1 MSLNEAFILFK
12 QAIAKKYNPSQ
23 EVKTKYDIRQK
34 NSSIE
39 FETRFGLKNSI
50 SKMEFERVYNKLIS
64 HGFVKVSEQYH
75 LKIITD
81 NATRLRSEINDLSSI
96 REYCK
101 TNILPDN
108 TEHIIKE
115 NIDRYIDNTD
125 FNFRISIQKEY
136 KYDNADPD
144 IADLYKNWKSIE
156 KSYRYMTRIKL
167 QHPDK
172 KALCVDLSIVK
183 SAKSRDGALL
193 KEQDFSM
200 SKLFS
205 TNDEYEIE
213 IEIND
218 LRYLL
223 KEKKS
228 IELKYNKLKEDMKNT
243 IKYVAAGFQSSNF
256 PISLTEQK
264 TVFRDYNTCSGNKV
278 TDVVVPSMFIGPS
291 SLTLQKMNLSDD
303 PENLNPS
310 VLNNF
315 CVTDKADGDRKLL
328 IISMSGRVY
337 YMTMNMNV
345 QYTGAICMDTKMYG
359 TIIDGEHI
367 LYDKNKRYIN
377 LYAAFDIYFIS
388 KKDIRKFPFISQ
400 TECRYVI
407 LNQIMSTMKFK
418 FESDTEQPSF
428 VVKKFYASTK
438 TETIYDCCAKLFK
451 SIEAHSYPYETDG
464 IIFTSNVLGVGME
477 TKDDT
482 IKNKKYTWKHSF
494 KWKPPEFNTIDF
506 LIKVKRIGAQDD
518 IEYINEGGNVQP
530 YKILNLYVGYNEKKD
545 GHLNPQQ
552 LMFEGITSRGG
563 ESVYSP
569 VLFTP
574 TSPIDQLAHICYIPL
589 KNDSSGEMKMFT
601 ENNEAIDSDIVV
613 EFKYVKNDD
622 RRMSW
627 VPLRIRYDKTADYK
641 KKKSFGNAY
650 HVANSNWHTIHNPVT
665 KEMLTSYTEISM
677 DDENDDVYYNTD
689 ESKSKT
695 HKMKTFHNMGVKR
708 LIIDKVC
715 KPGNTLVDF
724 AVGRGGD
731 LYKWNANKLKF
742 VLGIDISKDNI
753 HNPKG
758 GVCARYLGLKKKWSN
773 LIDALFIHGDTS
785 KIILNGDFA
794 KDDDKQEETNSKF
807 VIDQV
812 MGIGKPSAIHG
823 PYISKLFGI
832 SSDLFDIGSIQFAIH
847 YMFKD
852 IFTLHNFLKNCSDMI
867 KVGGYLIG
875 TCYDGESVFNKLEPF
890 PDGESSSLYIKES
903 KVWSIKKMYNNEEF
917 TKENCLGYTVGVYQD
932 SINKEF
938 EEYLVHFPYFIEM
951 MGNYGFMPHSPV
963 KDLEPI
969 DTFESIYKKGGFV
982 MSPEEQQISFL
993 NKYFMFKKVR
1003 SVATTQIHDQ
1013 FTRGEEVSYTIGKPV
1028 KLNKKIV
1035 LKK

>member
-1 MSLNEAFILFK
+1 
-12 QAIAKKYNPSQ
+12 
-23 EVKTKYDIRQK
+23 
-34 NSSIE
+34 
-39 FETRFGLKNSI
+39 
-50 SKMEFERVYNKLIS
+50 
-64 HGFVKVSEQYH
+64 
-75 LKIITD
+75 
-81 NATRLRSEINDLSSI
+81 
-96 REYCK
+96 
-101 TNILPDN
+101 
-108 TEHIIKE
+108 
-115 NIDRYIDNTD
+115 
-125 FNFRISIQKEY
+125 
-136 KYDNADPD
+136 
-144 IADLYKNWKSIE
+144 
-156 KSYRYMTRIKL
+156 
-167 QHPDK
+167 
-172 KALCVDLSIVK
+172 
-183 SAKSRDGALL
+183 
-193 KEQDFSM
+193 M

-213 IEIND
+213 IGIND

-264 TVFRDYNTCSGNKV
+264 NVFRDYNKFIGNRES
-278 TDVVVPSMFIGPS
+278 DVVDTSMFIGPS
-291 SLTLQKMNLSDD
+291 SLTLQKTNLIDD
-303 PENLNPS
+303 PENLNSS
-310 VLNNF
+310 VLENF
-315 CVTDKADGDRKLL
+315 CVSDKADGDRKLL

-337 YMTMNMNV
+337 FITMNMNI

-388 KKDIRKFPFISQ
+388 KKDVRKLPFISQ
-400 TECRYVI
+400 TDCRYVI
-407 LNQIMSTMKFK
+407 LNQIMSNIKFK
-418 FESDTEQPSF
+418 YESDTEQAAF
-428 VVKKFYASTK
+428 IVKKFYPSTK
-438 TETIYDCCAKLFK
+438 SDTIYSCCAKLFK
-451 SIEAHSYPYETDG
+451 SIEAHSCPYETDG

-482 IKNKKYTWKHSF
+482 LKNKKYTWKHSF

-506 LIKVKRIGAQDD
+506 LVKVKRIGAQDD
-518 IEYINEGGNVQP
+518 IEYINDAGNVQP
-530 YKILNLYVGYNEKKD
+530 YKILNLFVGYNEKKD

-552 LMFEGITSRGG
+552 LMFDGITTRGG
-563 ESVYSP
+563 EAIYAP

-574 TSPIDQLAHICYIPL
+574 TSPIDPFAHICYIPL

-601 ENNEAIDSDIVV
+601 ENNEAIDTDIVI
-613 EFKYVKNDD
+613 EFKYVKNED

-627 VPLRIRYDKTADYK
+627 VPLRIRYEKTDDYK

-665 KEMLTSYTEISM
+665 KEMLIAPTPIVL
-677 DDENDDVYYNTD
+677 DDDDVYYNVD
-689 ESKSKT
+689 EGSSKT
-695 HKMKTFHNMGVKR
+695 EQLKTFHNMGVKR
-708 LIIDKVC
+708 LIIDSVC
-715 KPGNTLVDF
+715 KPGTTLIDF

-731 LYKWNANKLKF
+731 LYKWNSNKVKF

-794 KDDDKQEETNSKF
+794 MDDDKQEETNSKF
-807 VIDQV
+807 VIEQV
-812 MGIGKPSAIHG
+812 MGIGKRNDSHG
-823 PYISKLFGI
+823 QYISQLFGV
-832 SSDLFDIGSIQFAIH
+832 SSDLFDVGSIQFAIH

-852 IFTLHNFLKNCSDMI
+852 LFTIHNFLKNCSDMI

-875 TCYDGESVFNKLEPF
+875 TCYDGESVFKKLESI
-890 PDGESSSLYIKES
+890 PDGESSDLYVKE
-903 KVWSIKKMYNNEEF
+903 KRIWSIKKHYNNEEF
-917 TKENCLGYTVGVYQD
+917 TKENCLGYTIGVYQE

-938 EEYLVHFPYFIEM
+938 DEYLVHFPYFIEM

-963 KDLEPI
+963 KELEPI
-969 DTFESIYKKGGFV
+969 ATFESIYKKGGYV
-982 MSPEEQQISFL
+982 MTPIEQQISFL
-993 NKYFMFKKVR
+993 NKYFIFKKVR

-1013 FTRGEEVSYTIGKPV
+1013 FTKGEEVSYNIGKPV

>member
-1 MSLNEAFILFK
+1 
-12 QAIAKKYNPSQ
+12 
-23 EVKTKYDIRQK
+23 
-34 NSSIE
+34 
-39 FETRFGLKNSI
+39 
-50 SKMEFERVYNKLIS
+50 
-64 HGFVKVSEQYH
+64 

-101 TNILPDN
+101 TNILPDK

-183 SAKSRDGALL
+183 SAKSKDGALL

-228 IELKYNKLKEDMKNT
+228 IELKYNKLKDDMKNT

-264 TVFRDYNTCSGNKV
+264 IVFRDYNKFIGNRES
-278 TDVVVPSMFIGPS
+278 DVVDTSMFIGPS
-291 SLTLQKMNLSDD
+291 SLTLQKTNLIDD

-310 VLNNF
+310 VLENF

-337 YMTMNMNV
+337 FITMNMAV

-388 KKDIRKFPFISQ
+388 KKDVRKLPFISQ

-407 LNQIMSTMKFK
+407 LNQIMSTIKFK
-418 FESDTEQPSF
+418 FESDTEQAAF
-428 VVKKFYASTK
+428 IVKKFYPSTK
-438 TETIYDCCAKLFK
+438 SDTIYTCCAKLFK

-477 TKDDT
+477 TKDDS

-506 LIKVKRIGAQDD
+506 LVKVKRIGTQDD
-518 IEYINEGGNVQP
+518 IEYINDAGNVQP
-530 YKILNLYVGYNEKKD
+530 YKILNLFVGYNEKKD

-552 LMFEGITSRGG
+552 LMFDGITTRGG
-563 ESVYSP
+563 EASYAP

-574 TSPIDQLAHICYIPL
+574 TSPIDPLAHICYIPL

-601 ENNEAIDSDIVV
+601 ENNEAIDTDIVI

-627 VPLRIRYDKTADYK
+627 VPLRIRYDKTDDYK

-665 KEMLTSYTEISM
+665 KEMLIAPTPITL
-677 DDENDDVYYNTD
+677 DDDDVYYNVD
-689 ESKSKT
+689 EGGSKT
-695 HKMKTFHNMGVKR
+695 EQLKTFHNMGVKR
-708 LIIDKVC
+708 LIIDSVC
-715 KPGNTLVDF
+715 KPGITLIDF

-731 LYKWNANKLKF
+731 LYKWNSNKVKF

-794 KDDDKQEETNSKF
+794 MDDDKQEEANSKF

-812 MGIGKPSAIHG
+812 MGIGKRNDSHG
-823 PYISKLFGI
+823 QYISQLFGV
-832 SSDLFDIGSIQFAIH
+832 SADLFDVGSIQFAIH

-852 IFTLHNFLKNCSDMI
+852 LFTIHNFLKNCSDMI

-875 TCYDGESVFNKLEPF
+875 TCYDGESVFKKLEPI
-890 PDGESSSLYIKES
+890 PDGESSDLYVKE
-903 KVWSIKKMYNNEEF
+903 KRIWSIKKKYNTEEF
-917 TKENCLGYTVGVYQD
+917 TKDDCLGYTIGVYQD

-938 EEYLVHFPYFIEM
+938 DEYLVHFPYFIEM

-969 DTFESIYKKGGFV
+969 ATFESIYKKGGYV

-993 NKYFMFKKVR
+993 NKYFIFKKVR

-1013 FTRGEEVSYTIGKPV
+1013 FTKGEEVSYNIGKPV

>member
-1 MSLNEAFILFK
+1 MSLNEAFILLK

-23 EVKTKYDIRQK
+23 EVKSKYDIRQK

-50 SKMEFERVYNKLIS
+50 SKMEFERVYNKLIA

-115 NIDRYIDNTD
+115 NIDRYIDNPD

-144 IADLYKNWKSIE
+144 IADLYKNWNSIE

-167 QHPDK
+167 EHPDK

-183 SAKSRDGALL
+183 SAKTKDGALL

-200 SKLFS
+200 SKLFN

-223 KEKKS
+223 KDKKS
-228 IELKYNKLKEDMKNT
+228 IEIKYNKLKDDMKDT

-264 TVFRDYNTCSGNKV
+264 MVFRDYNKFIGTRES
-278 TDVVVPSMFIGPS
+278 DMIEPSMFIGPS
-291 SLTLQKMNLSDD
+291 SLTLQKINLIDN

-310 VLNNF
+310 VVNDF

-337 YMTMNMNV
+337 YITMNMNV

-388 KKDIRKFPFISQ
+388 KKDVRKFPFISQ

-407 LNQIMSTMKFK
+407 LNQIMSSIKFK
-418 FESDTEQPSF
+418 YESETEQPTF
-428 VVKKFYASTK
+428 VVKKFYPSTK
-438 TETIYDCCAKLFK
+438 SETIYDCCAKLFK

-464 IIFTSNVLGVGME
+464 IIFTSNSLGVGME
-477 TKDDT
+477 TKDDN

-506 LIKVKRIGAQDD
+506 LVKVKRIGAQDD
-518 IEYINEGGNVQP
+518 IEYINDAGNVQP
-530 YKILNLYVGYNEKKD
+530 YKILNLFVGYNEKKD

-563 ESVYSP
+563 ESNYAP

-574 TSPIDQLAHICYIPL
+574 TSPIDPLAHICYIPL

-601 ENNEAIDSDIVV
+601 ENNEAIDTDIVI

-622 RRMSW
+622 RRMCW
-627 VPLRIRYDKTADYK
+627 VPLRIRYDKTDDYK

-665 KEMLTSYTEISM
+665 KEMLTSYTEIEM
-677 DDENDDVYYNTD
+677 NDENDDVYYNT
-689 ESKSKT
+689 EEGKSKT
-695 HKMKTFHNMGVKR
+695 DKMKTFHNMGVKR
-708 LIIDKVC
+708 LLIDTVS
-715 KPGNTLVDF
+715 KPGKTLVDF

-794 KDDDKQEETNSKF
+794 IDDDKQEEANSTF

-812 MGIGKPSAIHG
+812 MGLGKPSANHG

-852 IFTLHNFLKNCSDMI
+852 IFTIHNFLKNCSDMI

-875 TCYDGESVFNKLEPF
+875 TCYDGEAVFKKLEPI
-890 PDGESSSLYIKES
+890 PDGESTSLYIKES
-903 KVWSIKKMYNNEEF
+903 KVWSIKKKYNHDEF
-917 TKENCLGYTVGVYQD
+917 TKEDCLGYTVGVYQD

-938 EEYLVHFPYFIEM
+938 DEYLVHFPYFIEM
-951 MGNYGFMPHSPV
+951 MGVYGFIPQSPV

-969 DTFESIYKKGGFV
+969 DTFESIYKKGGYD

-1013 FTRGEEVSYTIGKPV
+1013 FTKGEEVSYTVGKPV
-1028 KLNKKIV
+1028 KINKKIV